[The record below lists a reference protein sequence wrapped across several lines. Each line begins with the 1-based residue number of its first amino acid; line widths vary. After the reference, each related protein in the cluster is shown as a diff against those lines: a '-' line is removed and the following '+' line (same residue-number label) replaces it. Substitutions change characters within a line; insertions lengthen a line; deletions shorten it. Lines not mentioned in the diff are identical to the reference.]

1 MGLRGDNIVF
11 YNVYEYLSV
20 QMKKLIFVRRGDGSG
35 YIITWVKCCE
45 HSIAFMF
52 DWIFIIVKQETKTT
66 IKSRMSSKFGQILL
80 RSAEFPRLIMGE
92 ML

>member
-1 MGLRGDNIVF
+1 MVLVTLLHGE
-11 YNVYEYLSV
+11 NVVNTL
-20 QMKKLIFVRRGDGSG
+20 LPLCFIGS
-35 YIITWVKCCE
+35 
-45 HSIAFMF
+45 SF
-52 DWIFIIVKQETKTT
+52 KQETKTT